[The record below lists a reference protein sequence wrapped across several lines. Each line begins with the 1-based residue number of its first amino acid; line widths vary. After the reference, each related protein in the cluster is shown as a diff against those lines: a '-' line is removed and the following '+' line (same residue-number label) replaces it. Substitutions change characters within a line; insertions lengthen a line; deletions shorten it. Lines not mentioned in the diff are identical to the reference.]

1 MRKAKAQQTAQEKQ
15 ELERDINLVRETP
28 FTEEE
33 VERDPMEVRSI
44 FATLFL
50 PALCLHPRSL
60 AKVKGYPMLS
70 HFKG

>member
-33 VERDPMEVRSI
+33 EEHAPMEVS
-44 FATLFL
+44 LFL
-50 PALCLHPRSL
+50 LLD
-60 AKVKGYPMLS
+60 
-70 HFKG
+70 